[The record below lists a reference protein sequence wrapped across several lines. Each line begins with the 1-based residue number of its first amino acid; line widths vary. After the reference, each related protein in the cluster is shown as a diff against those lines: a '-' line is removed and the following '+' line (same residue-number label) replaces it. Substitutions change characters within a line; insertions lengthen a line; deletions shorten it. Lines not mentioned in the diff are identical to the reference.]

1 LGQRVVLNV
10 NKLLD
15 EVEELRDGFRKQLE
29 AVQTGR
35 AQVVPLPGIP
45 DDDLLEPIQKVV
57 ESDESDVIPSEA
69 DDSPWRERCG
79 SPNIA

>member
-1 LGQRVVLNV
+1 MGQRVVMNV

-45 DDDLLEPIQKVV
+45 DDDLLEHINETVV
-57 ESDESDVIPSEA
+57 EFSKTLNRYGRA
-69 DDSPWRERCG
+69 
-79 SPNIA
+79 